1 MFLAGNREPRPCHD
15 ESGQTACDNRNW
27 QHTPPA
33 RHSPKDLC
41 NLLKYISFFSFPP
54 CREGAFFEGNFDGV
68 SIYGMELRS
77 RTLDMARLQM
87 RRIAF
92 LILLVGSWWP
102 GAVAAE
108 PSVLGVRA
116 GEHLAMTRFVL
127 DFSERVEFQIFTL
140 ANPYRIVVDFPE
152 VAWRIPPNAL
162 EAGKGLIQGFRYGLF
177 TAGTSRI
184 VLDAG
189 QPVAVKKAFLLNPI
203 GQHRY
208 RFVLDLEAVSW
219 KAFKRSRDKATRPKA
234 ALAAS
239 PVPPPAPKN
248 GTKPLIVIDPGHG
261 GVDPGALSR
270 SGLLEK
276 QVTLDVARKLKQKL
290 EASGYYRALLTR
302 NRDIFIPLRSRV
314 AMARQAGA
322 NLFISLHADSH
333 RNRKTRGASIYTL
346 SEKASDKE
354 AAALAAKE
362 NKADIIAGLDFS
374 DADPVLTNILIDIAQ
389 RDSLN
394 SSLNFANLLIKEM
407 GKVTR
412 LVRNTRRSAGFAVLM
427 APDVPSIL
435 VEMGYLSNRN
445 EEKLLRDK
453 AHRSRLAGAIVKA
466 TDQYF
471 DGRDL

>member
-1 MFLAGNREPRPCHD
+1 MAL
-15 ESGQTACDNRNW
+15 S
-27 QHTPPA
+27 
-33 RHSPKDLC
+33 
-41 NLLKYISFFSFPP
+41 
-54 CREGAFFEGNFDGV
+54 
-68 SIYGMELRS
+68 S
-77 RTLDMARLQM
+77 RTLDMVRLRV

-92 LILLVGSWWP
+92 LILLVASWWP

-127 DFSERVEFQIFTL
+127 DFSERVKFQIFTL

-152 VAWRIPPNAL
+152 VAWQIPPNAL
-162 EAGKGLIQGFRYGLF
+162 QEGKGLIQGFRYGLF

-184 VLDAG
+184 VLDVS

-208 RFVLDLEAVSW
+208 RFVLDLEAVSK
-219 KAFKRSRDKATRPKA
+219 KAFQSSRDKATRPKPKLA
-234 ALAAS
+234 AL
-239 PVPPPAPKN
+239 PVPPPVPKN
-248 GTKPLIVIDPGHG
+248 GAKPLIVIDPGHG

-290 EASGYYRALLTR
+290 EASGRYRAQLTR

-314 AMARQAGA
+314 AVARQAGA

-362 NKADIIAGLDFS
+362 NKVDIIAGLDFS

-412 LVRNTRRSAGFAVLM
+412 LVRNTRRSAGFAVLK
-427 APDVPSIL
+427 APDVPSVL
-435 VEMGYLSNRN
+435 VEMGYLSNRG

-453 AHRSRLAGAIVKA
+453 AHRSRLADAIVKA
-466 TDQYF
+466 TDRFF